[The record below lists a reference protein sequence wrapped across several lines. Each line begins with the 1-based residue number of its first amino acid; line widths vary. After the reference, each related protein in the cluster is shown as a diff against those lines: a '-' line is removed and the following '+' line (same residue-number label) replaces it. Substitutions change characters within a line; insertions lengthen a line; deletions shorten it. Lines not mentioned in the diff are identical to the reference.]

1 MVSCMILYHSTIT
14 SLTKSRILRSIF
26 HGEEFEIEVLN
37 ERTMIIYLWNVKK
50 IDIWQA
56 AALLESTNIQLGFGF
71 GIDKSEASLN
81 ADDMLK
87 RWRGI
92 V

>member
-26 HGEEFEIEVLN
+26 YGEEFEIEVFN
-37 ERTMIIYLWNVKK
+37 ARAMTIYLWNVKK

-56 AALLESTNIQLGFGF
+56 AALLESTNIQIGYGF
-71 GIDKSEASLN
+71 GINKSEASSN
-81 ADDMLK
+81 ADDMLEK
-87 RWRGI
+87 WKGI
-92 V
+92 G